1 MQRVRHNTHPPWANS
16 TKSLGPSLQLRTRE
30 KRLGELEPTMQW
42 IWGKEYSRNLVDFV
56 SGQLM
61 FHTHYWHP
69 EVEEEIVAN
78 NYGEIHF
85 VVKNNHILY
94 ILYVPH
100 DYYFSDPTITKQSS

>member
-30 KRLGELEPTMQW
+30 KRLGELVPTMQW
-42 IWGKEYSRNLVDFV
+42 IWGREYSRRLADFV
-56 SGQLM
+56 SGQLL
-61 FHTHYWHP
+61 FHVHYWHP
-69 EVEEEIVAN
+69 NIENDIVNN

-85 VVKNNHILY
+85 VVKQGTILY

-100 DYYFSDPTITKQSS
+100 DYYFTPQPIDKLN